1 MNVYFSTVM
10 RAAPLDRGGELV
22 KVDWNSK
29 SVLHRV
35 PIVPRDPDVVDPNPR
50 GSTRGG
56 RGVLTNGTH
65 VYVASYHS
73 LEVFDRDLRPVNR
86 VSNRLFAGLHELDWE
101 QDNIWAAAT
110 CIDCAVQIDKEGKL
124 LNFWSPRSDDVTR
137 KRFDLPPLHINPETD
152 NRTCNV
158 GISTTAPGHVHLNA
172 VAMQGDRPLVL
183 LNRFGCLV
191 RLNPTEILVDDPA
204 LRGCHNILV
213 QQDGKIMIND
223 TVNRAIRVYDPD
235 GRPLNTIE
243 LLKFPE
249 VERIRKK
256 LKFRELACWLNKH
269 GRPHRL
275 FYRLTA
281 SFAVARPL
289 FVRGLC
295 LTGRGTVLVGF
306 SPATIIELD
315 NEGKRVLDLMQYA
328 EDPRVCIHGIRA
340 GQ

>member
-1 MNVYFSTVM
+1 MYVYFTTVV
-10 RAAPLDRGGELV
+10 RSSPIEQGGEIV
-22 KVDWNSK
+22 KVDWDSK
-29 SVLHRV
+29 EVVRAV
-35 PIVPRDPDVVDPNPR
+35 PIVPRDPEIDDPNPR

-56 RGVLTNGTH
+56 RGILLNGSSIL
-65 VYVASYHS
+65 VASYHS
-73 LEVFDRDLRPVNR
+73 LDVFDRDLQPKNR
-86 VSNRLFAGLHELDWE
+86 LTNRLFAGLHEVDW
-101 QDNIWAAAT
+101 QDDNIWVSST
-110 CIDCAVQIDKEGKL
+110 CIDCAVQIDKDGKL

-137 KRFDLPPLHINPETD
+137 KRFNLPPLDIDPETD

-158 GISTTAPGHVHLNA
+158 DASTTAPGHVHLNA
-172 VAMQGDRPLVL
+172 VTMQGDRPLVL

-213 QQDGKIMIND
+213 LQDGRIMIND

-235 GRPLNTIE
+235 GRRLKTIE

-249 VERIRKK
+249 VERVRKK
-256 LKFRELACWLNKH
+256 LKFREFACWLNKH

-281 SFAVARPL
+281 PFAVARPL

-295 LTGRGTVLVGF
+295 ETSYGMILVGF

-315 NEGKRVLDLMQYA
+315 SEGTRVLDLMQFS

-340 GQ
+340 GK